1 MTGKALFTGRDDE
14 ISLRS
19 RSRPRARLRR
29 GISANRLLVSETDS
43 WRGSGGPEHIGNG
56 YGDGYGNEATT
67 RLRPRDSDVD
77 RGTSL
82 IELLVVLAL
91 LSVMVLV
98 GAQLVVHSMELLGAT
113 GRAVR
118 NPLVVHVTSRLR
130 HDVQEAAGLQQKQ
143 WVWSED
149 PLILVNQ
156 DGSFTGIAL
165 ENGNLVRTK
174 AAGLGSPPE
183 SRVILRGVAAWWWR
197 NPVEGVVDLNI
208 TYLVNPEPERQASRD
223 VGFGLERR
231 QENLRFAIR
240 GGGGGTRW

>member
-14 ISLRS
+14 ISFRS
-19 RSRPRARLRR
+19 RARLRR
-29 GISANRLLVSETDS
+29 GISANRLSVSETDS
-43 WRGSGGPEHIGNG
+43 WRGSVGPEHIG
-56 YGDGYGNEATT
+56 DGYGNKLIADLAVGSPQTH
-67 RLRPRDSDVD
+67 

-82 IELLVVLAL
+82 VELLVVLAL

>member
-1 MTGKALFTGRDDE
+1 MNA
-14 ISLRS
+14 
-19 RSRPRARLRR
+19 
-29 GISANRLLVSETDS
+29 
-43 WRGSGGPEHIGNG
+43 
-56 YGDGYGNEATT
+56 
-67 RLRPRDSDVD
+67 

-82 IELLVVLAL
+82 VELLVVLAL

-113 GRAVR
+113 GRGVR

-130 HDVQEAAGLQQKQ
+130 HDVQEAAGLQKKE

-149 PLILVNQ
+149 PLILVNH

-165 ENGNLVRTK
+165 DDGNLVRTT
-174 AAGLGSPPE
+174 AAGSGSPPE
-183 SRVILRGVAAWWWR
+183 SRVILRGVTGWWWR

-208 TYLVNPEPERQASRD
+208 TYLVNPEPERQASRQ
-223 VGFGLERR
+223 VGYGLERR